1 MNYPRRTFLRLAVAC
16 SGALILNGC
25 GKKLATDE
33 LPPGVDY
40 FTCAMHPSVNLKA
53 PGKCP
58 ICGMQLIPVMK
69 KAAGAVAA
77 GMAGPTIFTVP
88 ADRQQQIG
96 VTYVAVER
104 KAMRRSMRAVG
115 TIEFDRKRYWE
126 FVARTDGYVKK
137 LFVTSPGE
145 IVAGKQPLLSFYSPD
160 LFTAEREYVMLLGMR
175 DGAKAGQERDTPE
188 SLLESARGR
197 LKEWNVSDEEIAD
210 LEKSRMPEQEVT
222 LYSPFRGVVKEVMAE
237 QGGTVKAGDRLVGVA
252 DLSKVWV
259 WADFY
264 EAELGALK
272 EGQKATLTV
281 NSYPGEVFE
290 GTVSL
295 IDPFLDEGQRTF
307 KVRIDIENADLKLR
321 PGMYGDVTLDTQGGS
336 GLVIPLN
343 AVMPTGMRNLV
354 FVDRGEGRLEPR
366 AITLGAEYDG
376 YYEVKDGLA
385 EGERIVAS
393 ATFLIDAEAQ
403 IQGALKGMDSATP
416 VPTEAVR

>member
-1 MNYPRRTFLRLAVAC
+1 
-16 SGALILNGC
+16 
-25 GKKLATDE
+25 
-33 LPPGVDY
+33 
-40 FTCAMHPSVNLKA
+40 MHPSVHLSA

-69 KAAGAVAA
+69 KGADAVATGAAGAA
-77 GMAGPTIFTVP
+77 GATIFSVP
-88 ADRQQQIG
+88 TDRQQQIG
-96 VTYVAVER
+96 VTYVTVER
-104 KAMRRSMRAVG
+104 KELRRSMRAVG

-175 DGAKAGQERDTPE
+175 NEARAAEDRETPE

-197 LKEWNVSDEEIAD
+197 LKQWNVTDEEIAE
-210 LEKSRMPEQEVT
+210 LEKSRKPAEEVT
-222 LYSPFRGVVKEVMAE
+222 LYSPFRGVVKEVEAE
-237 QGGTVKAGDRLVGVA
+237 QGGTVKTGDRLVGVA
-252 DLSKVWV
+252 DLSQVWV

-272 EGQKATLTV
+272 QGQKATLTV
-281 NSYPGEVFE
+281 NAYPGEVFE
-290 GTVSL
+290 GTVAL

-307 KVRIDIENADLKLR
+307 KVRIDIANADLKLR
-321 PGMYGDVTLDTQGGS
+321 PGMYGDVTLETEAGS

-343 AVMPTGMRNLV
+343 AVMPTGTRNLV

-366 AITLGAEYDG
+366 NITLGAEYDG
-376 YYEVKDGLA
+376 FYEVKEGLD
-385 EGERIVAS
+385 EGERIVSS

-403 IQGALKGMDSATP
+403 IQGALKGLDSSTAPT
-416 VPTEAVR
+416 TEALR